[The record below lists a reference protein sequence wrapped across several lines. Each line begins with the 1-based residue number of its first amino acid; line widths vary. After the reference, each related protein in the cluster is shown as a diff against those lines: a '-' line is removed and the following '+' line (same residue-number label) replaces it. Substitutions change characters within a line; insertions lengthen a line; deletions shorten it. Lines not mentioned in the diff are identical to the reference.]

1 MKFGQF
7 EINTFVEQKFKLDGG
22 SMFGVIPKSMWSG
35 MISPDENNLIPMQ
48 TNIFILKAH
57 GKNFMFDAGLG
68 DTLSKREKKVYGTD
82 GKSSMDEGLKSL
94 GLTRDNIDYVILTH
108 LHTDHAGGAVRLEDG
123 KFVPAFPKARYVLS
137 KQEWED
143 ATHPNE
149 RTDAV
154 YDPKRY
160 FALKDAGQVDLLD
173 ADTELFP
180 GIRAVF
186 TGGHTEGHFALK
198 MESEGQKVFY
208 YADIFCMS
216 HHVRVPFVPAADISP
231 LQTMEVKRKVLPE
244 IIHDEVVMAFD
255 HDTEMPLAKVRLN
268 GKHVVAVPV

>member
-22 SMFGVIPKSMWSG
+22 TMFGVIPKSMWSG
-35 MISPDENNLIPMQ
+35 MISPDENNLIPVQ

-57 GKNFMFDAGLG
+57 GKVFMFDAGLG
-68 DTLSKREKKVYGTD
+68 DTLSKREKKVYGTN
-82 GKSSMDEGLKSL
+82 GKSSMEAGLKTL
-94 GLTRDNIDYVILTH
+94 GLTRDDIDYVILTH
-108 LHTDHAGGAVRLEDG
+108 LHTDHAGGAVRFEDD
-123 KFVPAFPKARYVLS
+123 KFVPAFPKAKYVLS

-143 ATHPNE
+143 AIHPNE
-149 RTDAV
+149 RTNAV
-154 YDPKRY
+154 YDPERY
-160 FALKDAGQVDLLD
+160 FALKDSGQVEMID

-198 MESEGQKVFY
+198 LESEGHKVFY

-255 HDTEMPLAKVRLN
+255 HDTVMPLAKVKLD
-268 GKHVVAVPV
+268 GEHVAVVPV